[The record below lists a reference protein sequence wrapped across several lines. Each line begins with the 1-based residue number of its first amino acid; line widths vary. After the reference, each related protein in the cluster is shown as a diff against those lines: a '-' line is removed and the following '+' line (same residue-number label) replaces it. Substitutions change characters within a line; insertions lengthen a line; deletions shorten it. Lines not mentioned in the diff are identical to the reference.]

1 MPSATA
7 STMNVP
13 LVGQSF
19 WPRCLAPASGRARLS
34 FVERGTFALHAQT
47 AVPSSALAI
56 EHAGPVAPRE
66 RGGYCI
72 AEEER
77 RGRTLVGFGHMNR
90 TALEKAFSDHVQKW
104 ICKRQNKSIYKPTP
118 PHRNYLYHTS

>member
-19 WPRCLAPASGRARLS
+19 WPQCLAPASGCVRLS

-47 AVPSSALAI
+47 AGPSSALAI
-56 EHAGPVAPRE
+56 EHAGPVAPHE

-90 TALEKAFSDHVQKW
+90 TALEKVFSDHMQKW
-104 ICKRQNKSIYKPTP
+104 ICKCQNKLIHKPTP
-118 PHRNYLYHTS
+118 PHRNYLYHTF